1 MVIDYFRGSRTKISV
16 AFFYFDYQDEDRQ
29 SPALVLSSIL
39 RQLVATLSEIPQSIS
54 DAYEKH
60 QKSGTSC
67 SLEELEQLMKD
78 VLKIVDQ
85 SVIIIDALDEC
96 DKSRHRKPFL
106 QILRRLQQIQNLRVF
121 VTSRQNFQDIMVA
134 FNSHPQ
140 IAITAHNFD
149 LQCYMRQEMELAG
162 LDEIVDASFANT
174 IIKAVIAK
182 AQGM

>member
-1 MVIDYFRGSRTKISV
+1 MVIDYFRSSKAGISV
-16 AFFYFDYQDEDRQ
+16 TFFYFDYQDEDRQ
-29 SPALVLSSIL
+29 SPAFVLSSIL
-39 RQLVATLSEIPQSIS
+39 KQLVATSSEIPQSIS

-60 QKSGTSC
+60 QKSGTFC

-78 VLKIVDQ
+78 VLKSLHQ
-85 SVIIIDALDEC
+85 SVLIIDALDEC

-106 QILRRLQQIQNLRVF
+106 QILHRLQQTTNIRIF

-149 LQCYMRQEMELAG
+149 LNCYMRQEMKLAG
-162 LDEIVDASFANT
+162 LDEIVDDTFANT
-174 IIKAVIAK
+174 IINTVIAK